1 MEELS
6 SLIKTTNI
14 LSEITFNTASS
25 ATTTATASG
34 STATMTS
41 ASNTSSSSGINLEKL
56 LRQSLQII
64 FQKSLSNPPGSEKI
78 LLILEKIKLL
88 LESMKSNRI
97 FVANY
102 LLKFIQIFAHFYDLA
117 TITAFTMTAMYEDL
131 LTISY
136 TSSSATSSDAV
147 TEKINLISFI
157 TNTPGNSS
165 NNSNS
170 NDSSNSNRLHSRSYL
185 NKLFHLFAEII
196 QKKLPLLMKLKKE
209 EIFRILKAF
218 AISNTTASVGNS
230 NSGLDAHLLEKIH
243 SFLFEELKEYQKL
256 HNNTQKAVA
265 DSEAVAPTGAA
276 EVNATSNVHKLMNN
290 ELVNCLAEIM
300 EEFVNYSIFI
310 EEIWIQE
317 KLLALVNLS
326 KSEVY
331 TLFSLA
337 SSSTTNAVVVT
348 INLHELIYEVSP
360 RLPDSTQLNLTPLTC
375 FALM

>member
-1 MEELS
+1 
-6 SLIKTTNI
+6 
-14 LSEITFNTASS
+14 
-25 ATTTATASG
+25 
-34 STATMTS
+34 
-41 ASNTSSSSGINLEKL
+41 
-56 LRQSLQII
+56 
-64 FQKSLSNPPGSEKI
+64 
-78 LLILEKIKLL
+78 
-88 LESMKSNRI
+88 MKSNRI

-102 LLKFIQIFAHFYDLA
+102 LLKFIQVFVHFYDLA
-117 TITAFTMTAMYEDL
+117 TNSSFTMTVMYDDLVTINYSAAM
-131 LTISY
+131 
-136 TSSSATSSDAV
+136 V

-157 TNTPGNSS
+157 TTAAGSDGSTSASS
-165 NNSNS
+165 SDSGSNK
-170 NDSSNSNRLHSRSYL
+170 LHSRSYL
-185 NKLFHLFAEII
+185 NKLFHLFAEIM

-218 AISNTTASVGNS
+218 AISNTTTAAAAANNANS
-230 NSGLDAHLLEKIH
+230 NGLDSHLLEKIH

-256 HNNTQKAVA
+256 HNNTHKSS
-265 DSEAVAPTGAA
+265 DSGPDSSVVTANTTAA
-276 EVNATSNVHKLMNN
+276 ASATVGETSNVHKLMNN

-337 SSSTTNAVVVT
+337 PSSTSNAVVVT

-360 RLPDSTQLNLTPLTC
+360 IASMPLY
-375 FALM
+375 LMYLSSLSPVSLHLSRFLL